1 MCSTDLKHGTSRKKC
16 QGGACHQERN
26 VRTLEY
32 YSIIIHC
39 NMTLVLLMIQTVH
52 VNKNLPYSNSNYS

>member
-26 VRTLEY
+26 VRTWN
-32 YSIIIHC
+32 IIPSLFI
-39 NMTLVLLMIQTVH
+39 VV
-52 VNKNLPYSNSNYS
+52 